1 MASLLTGGTRGEKT
15 SEETLN
21 TLHVRDG
28 SDSKRHAILGGRFWN
43 SEQVFLQTCR
53 LVCLGLGL
61 LGTETE
67 FL

>member
-1 MASLLTGGTRGEKT
+1 MASLPTGGTRGEKMW
-15 SEETLN
+15 EETLN

-28 SDSKRHAILGGRFWN
+28 SDSKGHAILGGRFWN